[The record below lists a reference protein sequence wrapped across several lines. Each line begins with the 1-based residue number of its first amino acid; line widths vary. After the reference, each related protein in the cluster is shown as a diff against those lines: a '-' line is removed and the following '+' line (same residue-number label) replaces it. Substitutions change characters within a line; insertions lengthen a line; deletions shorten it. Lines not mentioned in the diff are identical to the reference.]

1 MTEPRREAELPWAR
15 WPLAVRIALAVVFGA
30 MALLMAATLAGS
42 RGFVP
47 GLVIGLFWGALE
59 VFVIVFPTTM
69 QRWARHQPAFPAVLT
84 FGLLLYAVL
93 VFTTIRTSIAVLL
106 AIAVA
111 VLVGLSQ
118 LPKRRRIVQ
127 PPTPQRGR
135 RHS

>member
-15 WPLAVRIALAVVFGA
+15 WSLALRIVLAIVFGA
-30 MALLMAATLAGS
+30 IALLMAATLAGS

-59 VFVIVFPTTM
+59 VLVTVFPNTM
-69 QRWARHQPAFPAVLT
+69 QRWSRQQPLFPAVLT

-93 VFTTIRTSIAVLL
+93 VFTTIKTSIAVLL
-106 AIAVA
+106 AVVVA
-111 VLVGLSQ
+111 VIVGFSR
-118 LPKRRRIVQ
+118 LPRRRRMAQ
-127 PPTPQRGR
+127 TPTPQRGR